1 MQILVLNG
9 VRVLGIFPGVHPG
22 VLFLITGYQIYL
34 SIYDMFHIYSFSSSK
49 LFVCLETFLCF
60 LHQFDRAF
68 VSRARCLGLYLLC
81 SLWYYTI
88 QM

>member
-68 VSRARCLGLYLLC
+68 CLSSSMFRFNTSFGR
-81 SLWYYTI
+81 SGTT
-88 QM
+88 